1 MGGLQA
7 KLPRLSSSSAPS
19 SSHAQQDGRSTQLR
33 SVDDT
38 DGGVRRP
45 LHPSVARVLDGVEV
59 NRRKDY
65 QSLDRSLKVFL
76 RASNLP
82 GLEYR
87 LKLAGYQT
95 LDDLLDTDVEKLA
108 SEGFTRLMAKRLMTA
123 LDSYIKRHLDVTG
136 GQPSPF
142 QLVRRGHIG
151 QKIQS
156 DPSDEMKA
164 LPNFGKRNVKRQS
177 SSEQVAVGYKRRTNS
192 KPKQRHS
199 AVVRLMS
206 EEQIPSE
213 PIFPNVID
221 VRDSVFV
228 EQGEESTSEG
238 GSSGR
243 SSVMTSATTSSS
255 GSSQMIEIGRVV
267 EIHQS
272 RSGEGAGQEEGPAV
286 IPIDTSRSSGMFGE
300 FYMDD
305 VDTPSTA
312 AVGEVDHTHQQ
323 NDSRQQ
329 EASDHTHQRGELDQ
343 THQRGVT
350 NAFHDTVGDKLR
362 RTASIPASFWFASAG
377 GAPPPY
383 PERSYVRVRAYS
395 CPPSIVSMATPVE
408 EDVLTVLKSAQDIES
423 IATALKRLASQLLHP
438 QGVGGESGEIVKA
451 VVDLLQTENSNQKMA
466 VLCCKVLKL
475 LAREGQLCVHVR

>member
-33 SVDDT
+33 SIEGT
-38 DGGVRRP
+38 DGGVHRP

-95 LDDLLDTDVEKLA
+95 LDDLLDTDAEKLA

-177 SSEQVAVGYKRRTNS
+177 SSEQVAVGYKRKTNP

-243 SSVMTSATTSSS
+243 SSVMTSTTTSSS
-255 GSSQMIEIGRVV
+255 SSSQMIEIGRVV

-312 AVGEVDHTHQQ
+312 AVSGVDHTQQQ
-323 NDSRQQ
+323 NDSSQQ
-329 EASDHTHQRGELDQ
+329 EASDHTHQ
-343 THQRGVT
+343 HGVKNT
-350 NAFHDTVGDKLR
+350 FHDTVGDKLQ

-395 CPPSIVSMATPVE
+395 CPPSIVSMATLVE

-451 VVDLLQTENSNQKMA
+451 VVDLLQTEKSNQKMA

-475 LAREGQLCVHVR
+475 LAREGELCVHVR